1 MRKTN
6 TKGYSCDRSRTQY
19 YALHKGARELIS
31 HDVTS
36 QGLSEQAMPLLT
48 AQEIKQLKDE
58 EIISFEATNENVV
71 LYKHPPHMPLHLLR
85 GT

>member
-1 MRKTN
+1 MRPI
-6 TKGYSCDRSRTQY
+6 RTQY
-19 YALHKGARELIS
+19 YALHKGAHELIP

-58 EIISFEATNENVV
+58 EIISFEAINEKVA
-71 LYKHPPHMPLHLLR
+71 LYKHPLHRAQHGDGILPSA
-85 GT
+85 GDA